1 MIQELSMNLDSK
13 DRTCHRLEKK
23 VRELEGTL
31 SVTNEKRFKLQDTIG
46 TMEKELQNT
55 KAHINQMADMH
66 ARYAPGMQ
74 NTHDESA
81 SRVASFTPFS
91 SPIPPRRSKNIT
103 EDLLRASI
111 ANMDIIRKRL
121 RNLTRIGCR
130 TNALQNR
137 ISEYPSADGVV
148 STQSSH
154 EQPENPVNT
163 QNSMSETYDDCVSKI
178 TDIDD
183 NAVDDD
189 KEREMHTR
197 MESLKE
203 FIDHAYNISQYDE
216 LLDEGLSRKQAFASP
231 DFGREVSLYRP
242 TTSIQM
248 NGIVVARDVIA
259 HSLSKIR
266 EDIENSI
273 LLVSKSRLTTNV
285 NSSG

>member
-1 MIQELSMNLDSK
+1 MIQELSLNLDSK

-66 ARYAPGMQ
+66 ARYAPGMHSSQ
-74 NTHDESA
+74 GGSTA
-81 SRVASFTPFS
+81 RVASLDPFH
-91 SPIPPRRSKNIT
+91 PPKAPRRSKNLT

-121 RNLTRIGCR
+121 RNLTRIGC
-130 TNALQNR
+130 TASNSLENR
-137 ISEYPSADGVV
+137 ISEYPAASGVV
-148 STQSSH
+148 SSESSS
-154 EQPENPVNT
+154 EQPQVHCVNVT
-163 QNSMSETYDDCVSKI
+163 GDRDRDVETH
-178 TDIDD
+178 
-183 NAVDDD
+183 A
-189 KEREMHTR
+189 RA
-197 MESLKE
+197 ESLKE
-203 FIDHAYNISQYDE
+203 FIDHAYNISQYEE
-216 LLDEGLSRKQAFASP
+216 LLEETYPRKQAHGAPSV
-231 DFGREVSLYRP
+231 GRDISLYHP
-242 TTSIQM
+242 TASMQI

-285 NSSG
+285 DSS

>member
-1 MIQELSMNLDSK
+1 MIQELSMNLDAK
-13 DRTCHRLEKK
+13 DRTCHKLEKK

-31 SVTNEKRFKLQDTIG
+31 SVTNEKRFKLQDTLG

-74 NTHDESA
+74 NTHDEHTSHA
-81 SRVASFTPFS
+81 ASFIPFHL
-91 SPIPPRRSKNIT
+91 PIPARRSRNIT

-130 TNALQNR
+130 TNGLESR
-137 ISEYPSADGVV
+137 ISEYPSPEI
-148 STQSSH
+148 STHSEPH
-154 EQPENPVNT
+154 ENIVNI
-163 QNSMSETYDDCVSKI
+163 QNCVPQTYDDCYSK
-178 TDIDD
+178 TADSDD
-183 NAVDDD
+183 AHA
-189 KEREMHTR
+189 RA
-197 MESLKE
+197 ESLKE

-216 LLDEGLSRKQAFASP
+216 LPRKQAFASP
-231 DFGREVSLYRP
+231 GFGREMSIYRP
-242 TTSIQM
+242 TTSMHM
-248 NGIVVARDVIA
+248 NGVVVARDVIA
-259 HSLSKIR
+259 NSLSKIR

-285 NSSG
+285 DSS